1 MVDSG
6 TSADT
11 GAQVLDDAPID
22 GVVAVVLAAGAG
34 SRFAGPDHKLL
45 APLPATSTRP
55 AESVV
60 ARSLAHCLDAAVGPT
75 VVVTGAADLDDV
87 IDAARAERSSMRD
100 GADLTAVSNPDWET
114 GQMSSVR
121 CGIGA
126 AAELGAARVVI
137 GLGDQPGVAPSTW
150 RSIADP
156 GPDAPIVV
164 ATYQGR
170 RGNPV
175 SLSSD
180 VWPLLPHEGDQGARA
195 LMQIR
200 PDLVREVPCDGSAQ
214 DIDTVED
221 LQQWQSS

>member
-1 MVDSG
+1 MGDSETGPRTSDAAPVDR
-6 TSADT
+6 
-11 GAQVLDDAPID
+11 
-22 GVVAVVLAAGAG
+22 VVAVVLAAGAG
-34 SRFAGPDHKLL
+34 SRFAGPEHKLL
-45 APLPATSTRP
+45 AALPATSTRP

-75 VVVTGAADLDDV
+75 VVVTGAVDLDHV
-87 IDAARAERSSMRD
+87 IDAAIAERSSTHD
-100 GADLTAVSNPDWET
+100 GPALTTVANPDWET

-121 CGIGA
+121 CAIAA

-137 GLGDQPGVAPSTW
+137 GLGDQPGVAPSAW
-150 RSIADP
+150 RSIAHP
-156 GPDAPIVV
+156 GPDAPIAV
-164 ATYQGR
+164 ATYRSR

-180 VWPLLPHEGDQGARA
+180 VWSLLPHDGDHGARA

-200 PDLVREVPCDGSAQ
+200 PDLVREVPCDGSAE